1 MRSTF
6 KILTYIN
13 RNKIK
18 ADGTTAVLCR
28 ITIDGK
34 STAMTTGIYVAPDNW
49 NADKGE
55 IIGSVKDNNRLKEL
69 RKRLETTYD
78 TLLKEH
84 GVVSAELLKNTVTGS
99 VTLPKMLLEA
109 GEQELIRQEEHCKA
123 VGSMS
128 SYRDC
133 RNVQKRLR
141 EYVESRGLSDIAF
154 TDITEEFGESYKTYL
169 KTAFNYHR
177 SYINRSLT
185 WLNRLL
191 YTAVDRDIIR
201 ANPLTEVRYEKKEHA
216 PVRYLTREQ
225 LKLMMKTP
233 FDDERME
240 LARRMFIFTSFSGL
254 AFADIY
260 RLYPHQICT
269 TADGQRYI
277 RKNREKTDV
286 ESFVPLHPVAEKILS
301 LYNTIDDTKP
311 VFPLLSRDSMWYH
324 YNSMGKALGFER
336 NLTHHQARH
345 TFCVQ
350 MISEGIC
357 LESIAKMMGHSCLTT
372 TQTYARITDQT
383 ISKEMDKLMKRREE
397 RGLSK
402 IASKTNNTSKTE

>member
-13 RNKIK
+13 RNKVK

-34 STAMTTGIYVAPDNW
+34 NTAMTTGIYVTPDNW
-49 NADKGE
+49 NANKRE
-55 IIGSVKDNNRLKEL
+55 IIGSVKDNNRLREL

-123 VGSMS
+123 IGSMS

-225 LKLMMKTP
+225 LQLLMATP

-240 LARRMFIFTSFSGL
+240 LARRMFIPAKRGSGGFQACLITNGVLKAKGQKQNIARTSFYRHSGSIIML
-254 AFADIY
+254 IEKSYSGFTGVTSDPPSPPSSGAGSGSTSSPFFFR
-260 RLYPHQICT
+260 RLWAIC
-269 TADGQRYI
+269 
-277 RKNREKTDV
+277 
-286 ESFVPLHPVAEKILS
+286 S
-301 LYNTIDDTKP
+301 
-311 VFPLLSRDSMWYH
+311 
-324 YNSMGKALGFER
+324 
-336 NLTHHQARH
+336 
-345 TFCVQ
+345 
-350 MISEGIC
+350 
-357 LESIAKMMGHSCLTT
+357 SIF
-372 TQTYARITDQT
+372 
-383 ISKEMDKLMKRREE
+383 LM
-397 RGLSK
+397 S
-402 IASKTNNTSKTE
+402 

>member
-6 KILTYIN
+6 KLLFYIN
-13 RNKIK
+13 RSKVK

-28 ITIDGK
+28 ISIDGK
-34 STAMTTGIYVAPDNW
+34 NTVMTTGIYVAPGQW
-49 NADKGE
+49 KADKGE
-55 IIGSVKDNNRLKEL
+55 IIGNVRDNNRINEL
-69 RKRLETTYD
+69 RSRLEATYE

-84 GVVSAELLKNTVTGS
+84 GVVSAGLLKNTATGS
-99 VTLPKMLLEA
+99 VTNPKMLLEA
-109 GEQELIRQEEHCKA
+109 GEQELVKVEEHGK
-123 VGSMS
+123 VIGSMS
-128 SYRDC
+128 HYRDC
-133 RNVQKRLR
+133 RSVQKRLR
-141 EYVESRGLSDIAF
+141 EFVEYRGMPDIAF
-154 TDITEEFGESYKTYL
+154 ADITGEFGESFKVYL
-169 KTAFNYHR
+169 KTMHNFHR

-191 YTAVDRDIIR
+191 YTAVDRDVIR
-201 ANPLTEVRYEKKEHA
+201 ANPLTDVKYEKKEHA
-216 PVRYLTREQ
+216 QVRYLTREELQ
-225 LKLMMKTP
+225 LMMATP
-233 FDDERME
+233 FADERME

-254 AFADIY
+254 AFADLY
-260 RLYPHQICT
+260 RLYPPQICA

-286 ESFVPLHPVAEKILS
+286 ETFVPLHPVAEKILS
-301 LYNTIDDTKP
+301 LYNTTDDTKP

-324 YNSMGKALGFER
+324 YHSMGKALGIER

-383 ISKEMDKLMKRREE
+383 ISKEMDKLIKRREE
-397 RGLSK
+397 RGLTK
-402 IASKTNNTSKTE
+402 KEIAITKSEKQ

>member
-13 RNKIK
+13 RNKVK

-34 STAMTTGIYVAPDNW
+34 NTAMTTGIFVTPDNW

-99 VTLPKMLLEA
+99 VTIPKRLLES
-109 GEQELIRQEEHCKA
+109 GEQELVKVEEHCKA
-123 VGSMS
+123 KGSTS
-128 SYRDC
+128 LFRDC
-133 RNVQKRLR
+133 RTSQLRLR
-141 EYVESRGLSDIAF
+141 EFVESRGMQDIDI
-154 TDITEEFGESYKTYL
+154 TDITEEFGESFKIYL
-169 KTAFNYHR
+169 KSCGHCSNYT
-177 SYINRSLT
+177 NRCLT

-201 ANPLTEVRYEKKEHA
+201 ANPLTEVKYEKKVRGS
-216 PVRYLTREQ
+216 VRYITREQ
-225 LKLMMKTP
+225 LKKMMATP

-240 LARRMFIFTSFSGL
+240 QARRMFIFTSFSGL

-269 TADGQRYI
+269 TADGKRYI

-301 LYNTIDDTKP
+301 LYNTTDDTKP

-324 YNSMGKALGFER
+324 YNSMGKILGFER

-357 LESIAKMMGHSCLTT
+357 LESIAKMMGHSSLTT

-397 RGLSK
+397 RGLTK
-402 IASKTNNTSKTE
+402 TETTTTNNK